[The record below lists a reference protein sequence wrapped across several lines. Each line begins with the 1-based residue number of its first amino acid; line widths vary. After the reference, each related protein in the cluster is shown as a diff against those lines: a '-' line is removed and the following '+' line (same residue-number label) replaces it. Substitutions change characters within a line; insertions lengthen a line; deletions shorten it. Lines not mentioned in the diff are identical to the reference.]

1 MTGKSIAIIG
11 SGIGGLVTGNLLAKQ
26 GHKVT
31 IFESHSAPGGYTA
44 GFYRQGFYFES
55 GTLSFEAS
63 PSIFKAMIDIGVLDK
78 ISFVRQRARWVS
90 DNLDCM
96 PNSYQDFKK
105 MLYDAFPAEKDSLNR
120 YFAEVD
126 QMHSAARFS
135 AERPIPLLYSGPRLS
150 LAIASYLIREHKSM
164 KITKQYA
171 DITIGEF
178 NARYF
183 PEQSELYNFLTN
195 LFYPDMGAWI
205 LGGAFV
211 MLEDY
216 WTVSDGMQSWANV
229 LADNFKDSG
238 GQLKLN
244 SYVDKILTKDC
255 TAIGVSSNG
264 RNLDADYVISASDYK
279 KTFLKLLDNKSLV
292 PTQLQEKI
300 KNAAVSEGIF
310 TVYLGLKIS
319 NDELRKYMK
328 LPYVMYA
335 EGKKG
340 EDINS
345 QNDED
350 FFGKTSFSLYS
361 PSLMNSEL
369 APKGRSSLMLQA
381 MPPTGWM
388 ENWGGSDK
396 QKYKQLKDK
405 AANALIK
412 RAQII
417 VPGLTNLVEYQ
428 DAATPLTYERYTH
441 NTAGASSAWSWNPEK
456 KFYSRAM
463 DVNVATPIKNLYI
476 GSCWATQIGGVPGAL
491 MAAYMCEKKIK

>member
-1 MTGKSIAIIG
+1 
-11 SGIGGLVTGNLLAKQ
+11 
-26 GHKVT
+26 
-31 IFESHSAPGGYTA
+31 
-44 GFYRQGFYFES
+44 
-55 GTLSFEAS
+55 
-63 PSIFKAMIDIGVLDK
+63 
-78 ISFVRQRARWVS
+78 
-90 DNLDCM
+90 
-96 PNSYQDFKK
+96 
-105 MLYDAFPAEKDSLNR
+105 
-120 YFAEVD
+120 
-126 QMHSAARFS
+126 
-135 AERPIPLLYSGPRLS
+135 
-150 LAIASYLIREHKSM
+150 
-164 KITKQYA
+164 
-171 DITIGEF
+171 
-178 NARYF
+178 
-183 PEQSELYNFLTN
+183 
-195 LFYPDMGAWI
+195 
-205 LGGAFV
+205 
-211 MLEDY
+211 
-216 WTVSDGMQSWANV
+216 
-229 LADNFKDSG
+229 
-238 GQLKLN
+238 
-244 SYVDKILTKDC
+244 
-255 TAIGVSSNG
+255 
-264 RNLDADYVISASDYK
+264 
-279 KTFLKLLDNKSLV
+279 
-292 PTQLQEKI
+292 
-300 KNAAVSEGIF
+300 
-310 TVYLGLKIS
+310 
-319 NDELRKYMK
+319 MK